1 MGALENITERIKKD
15 ASSKANKTIANAKKE
30 ADEILKRANEELEKE
45 KKALEI
51 ETEKIIKIQKNRA
64 VSEAKLEARKMNL
77 AAKEEVITKAF
88 ELANERLKNLGPTET
103 QGYLKKAITDAV
115 ALLGNDVEVRCNE
128 KDASTIS
135 GIAKGISSTISVS
148 STGVDFLGGCV
159 VRAKNQTAQIDA
171 TFEGVM
177 KRIRGDLRRDVANIL
192 FSEKEKKEA

>member
-88 ELANERLKNLGPTET
+88 ELANERLKNLGD
-103 QGYLKKAITDAV
+103 Y
-115 ALLGNDVEVRCNE
+115 RC
-128 KDASTIS
+128 S
-135 GIAKGISSTISVS
+135 
-148 STGVDFLGGCV
+148 C
-159 VRAKNQTAQIDA
+159 
-171 TFEGVM
+171 TFG
-177 KRIRGDLRRDVANIL
+177 KRC
-192 FSEKEKKEA
+192 